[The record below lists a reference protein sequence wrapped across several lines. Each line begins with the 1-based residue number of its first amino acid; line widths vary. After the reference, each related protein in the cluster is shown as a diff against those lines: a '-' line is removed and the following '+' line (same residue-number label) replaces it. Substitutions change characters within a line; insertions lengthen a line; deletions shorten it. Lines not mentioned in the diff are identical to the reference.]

1 MNSLNSNSLG
11 SATILQSTRSL
22 TDGLYNNV
30 NYDIQDQKERQA
42 IDMDTYNQQILK
54 EQIDKANKTRNM
66 INKNIEQINIER
78 QNIKKKQSEREL
90 KERELQDNAAWSSL
104 KDHWYWG
111 SYFNDV
117 NKTSFSSLDNYLEKS
132 KPDSYLPVKLGDK
145 YSVVGADYIEYEF
158 PKADVTDQVFVY
170 RAPFRDYVYD
180 VKYNKLIPADAKYE
194 QPTPEPTKSEEE
206 LLEQAFNLKYNSQKL
221 PSSTNNPSSL
231 KEGFQNEKEKDMDKN
246 TIDPKLYEIYQ
257 KTLTPDEYKN
267 ADISDTNIL
276 DIIYS
281 YNYIF
286 IVIIAIILFLL
297 FQSS

>member
-11 SATILQSTRSL
+11 SATISQSTRSL
-22 TDGLYNNV
+22 TDDLYNSEKN
-30 NYDIQDQKERQA
+30 DIQDQKDRQA

-54 EQIDKANKTRNM
+54 EQIDKANQTREM

-78 QNIKKKQSEREL
+78 QNIKKKQSEREI

-117 NKTSFSSLDNYLEKS
+117 TKTAFSPLDNYLEKS
-132 KPDSYLPVKLGDK
+132 KPESYLPIKLGDK

-158 PKADVTDQVFVY
+158 PKANVTDQAFVY
-170 RAPFRDYVYD
+170 RSPFRDYVYD
-180 VKYNKLIPADAKYE
+180 VKYNKLIPADATYE
-194 QPTPEPTKSEEE
+194 QPTPEPTKSQEE
-206 LLEQAFNLKYNSQKL
+206 LFQKAFDLKYNP
-221 PSSTNNPSSL
+221 PS
-231 KEGFQNEKEKDMDKN
+231 KEGFENPIKPEKDNKN
-246 TIDPKLYEIYQ
+246 NNSIDPKLYEIYQ

-267 ADISDTNIL
+267 TDISENENNVL

-286 IVIIAIILFLL
+286 IIIIALILFLL